1 MEMEFDNEIDALLR
15 KEGGARTITVSEF
28 ASLHLDADEI
38 SAFAENAVPESA
50 KPAYFAHFADCDRC
64 RKTLSSV
71 IVLNSEAGIET
82 ASAVSAPVIV
92 ENVVPWYRKL
102 FLFPNLAYV
111 LGSLVLLF
119 SGFLAISVMRNSGG
133 NSSSEVS
140 QTRADEPTAS
150 GPNLDYAAGSY
161 NSNISANAMNT
172 AANTMANAANSA
184 ANSSAASPNPAFA
197 SNTSAT
203 PADSKNQ
210 PPAISADRTETGRDA
225 PATAAA
231 PQPPPP
237 PKERP
242 VEADDQTTM
251 LGREKRAVLLK
262 DADKQN
268 AESKVMQEQ
277 APAGAGGPFKVQ
289 KGPSR
294 NEQRNDAR
302 MRENELASKKA
313 AKPDASAVSNRRQVA
328 GKTFDLRQGVWY
340 ESAYRGQTTTNIR
353 RGTGDFRKL
362 DSGLR
367 YIADSFSDT
376 VVVVWKDK
384 AYRID

>member
-15 KEGGARTITVSEF
+15 KEGGARTITISEF

-50 KPAYFAHFADCDRC
+50 RPAYFAHFADCDRC

-71 IVLNSEAGIET
+71 IFLNSEAGLEPVP
-82 ASAVSAPVIV
+82 AVSAPVV
-92 ENVVPWYRKL
+92 AENVVPWYRKL

-119 SGFLAISVMRNSGG
+119 GGFLAISVLRNSGG

-140 QTRADEPTAS
+140 QTRADDPAAS
-150 GPNLDYAAGSY
+150 GPNLGYGDGAY

-184 ANSSAASPNPAFA
+184 ANSSASPNPAFS
-197 SNTSAT
+197 SNTSAM
-203 PADSKNQ
+203 PSDAKNQ
-210 PPAISADRTETGRDA
+210 RPAISADRVETGRDV

-242 VEADDQTTM
+242 VEADDQTT
-251 LGREKRAVLLK
+251 LLSREKRAVLLK
-262 DADKQN
+262 DADKQK

-294 NEQRNDAR
+294 NEQRNDVR
-302 MRENELASKKA
+302 MRETEVAAKKS
-313 AKPDASAVSNRRQVA
+313 AKPDSNLA
-328 GKTFDLRQGVWY
+328 GKRKQVSGKGFDLKQGVWY
-340 ESAYRGQTTTNIR
+340 DSTYRGQGTTNIR
-353 RGTGDFRKL
+353 RGTGEFRKL

-367 YIADSFSDT
+367 YIADSFSGT
-376 VVVVWKDK
+376 IVVVWKDK